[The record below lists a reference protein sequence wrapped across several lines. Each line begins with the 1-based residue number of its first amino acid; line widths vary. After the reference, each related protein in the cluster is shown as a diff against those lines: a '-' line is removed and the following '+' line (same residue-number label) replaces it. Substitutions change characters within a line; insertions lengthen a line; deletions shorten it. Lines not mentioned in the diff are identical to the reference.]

1 MTIITAVSDGSG
13 GYKPQTWPQDNYGM
27 DYNGSSYCFITDA
40 DLISPSSRE
49 LSAPHGRLVQLVSAP
64 VTVPSDFF
72 GIHFHRLSNNTTQW
86 PAELSPRCVR
96 SHDSGLRWQEIQP
109 GNAATFDWSRLD
121 AWLDKVELHGCSP
134 VFTVFGTPAWASS
147 RPTEASAYGIN
158 GLAAEPANMSDLANF
173 VTAVAQRYGARIP
186 YYEVWNEPNLPG
198 FYTGTKAKLVD
209 MVKAVSVAAKAG
221 NPAAKIICPA
231 ITNFTETS
239 GSSGE
244 LYLTALLTQQ
254 DTAAT
259 GTLLTWIDI
268 VGVHLYRNNLT
279 TPIYG
284 MVQRIKTALA
294 AAGYGSLE
302 LWDTEAG
309 ILSPY
314 PNTLPDAAYIQLMQ
328 RRLIATAASGVKKQ
342 FWYSYDH
349 TYMGFMARP
358 AVLAGYMQIVNF
370 LAGKSIIS
378 AVQLFDGTIA
388 VVRSDGTSLTV

>member
-1 MTIITAVSDGSG
+1 MTTVAVESDGG
-13 GYKPQTWPQDNYGM
+13 GYRPAAWPANHYGM
-27 DYNGSSYCFITDA
+27 DFNGDSYCFVTAA
-40 DLISPSSRE
+40 DLQTPSASE
-49 LSAPHGRLVQLVSAP
+49 LMAPHGRIIQMASAP
-64 VTVPSDFF
+64 VAVPADFF
-72 GIHFHRLSNNTTQW
+72 GMHFHRLYNNTTQW

-96 SHDSGLRWQEIQP
+96 SHDGGLRWQEIQP

-121 AWLDKVELHGCSP
+121 VWLNKVESHGCSP

-147 RPTEASAYGIN
+147 RPAEASAFGIN

-231 ITNFTETS
+231 ITSFTETS

-268 VGVHLYRNNLT
+268 VGVHLYRNNLS

-284 MVQRIKTALA
+284 MVQRIRTALA
-294 AAGYGSLE
+294 AAGYGALE
-302 LWDTEAG
+302 LWDTESG

-314 PNTLPDAAYIQLMQ
+314 PNTLPDASHIQLMQ

-349 TYMGFMARP
+349 TYMGFMAKP

-378 AVQLFDGTIA
+378 AVQLFDGTIC